1 MTQKAVEIL
10 NSLYGYD
17 SFRGHQADIIDH
29 VSAGNNALVL
39 MPTGGGKSIC
49 YQIPSMLRDGVGII
63 ISPLIALMQDQVG
76 AMQQLGVK
84 AAFLNSTLS
93 HIEQN
98 QIEQQLLSGD
108 LDLLYIAPE
117 RLIQSYSLDLLSRCK
132 LALFAIDEAHCVSQW
147 GHDFR
152 ADYLMLSLLSER
164 FPNIPRIALTATA
177 DIRTRKEIIERL
189 SLTGAKAYISGFDR
203 PNIRYAIANKTTPKK
218 QLLAFLQQRKQEA
231 GIVYCLSRKKVE
243 DTAQWLSEQGFNA
256 LPYHAGLPAQLRQT
270 HQNRFLREDGVIIVA
285 TIAFGMG
292 IDKPDVR
299 FVAHLDL
306 PKSIEAYYQE
316 TGRAGRDGQP
326 ADAWMIYGLQDVVRL
341 QQMAQGSD
349 GSEQF
354 KRAER
359 HKLDAMLGLCEVT
372 SCRRKVLL
380 SYFAD
385 EAPNQCGNCDNC
397 QLPPETWDATVAAQ
411 KVLSCVYRTGQRFGV
426 VHVMDVLQ
434 GKENDK
440 VLQYGHQQL
449 STFGIGS
456 DIHESQ
462 WRSVIRQLV
471 VRGFLRVDLEGY
483 SALQLTDI
491 CRPVL
496 KGEQLLHLRKEELKA
511 PWTKKGAAKSYKK
524 TQISL
529 EDQEL
534 WDELREC
541 RKYLA
546 EEHNVPPY
554 VIFHDAT
561 LKEML
566 EVMPMSGSE
575 LLSLT
580 GVGESKLEKYGAD
593 FIEIICRYAE
603 TAGAKT

>member
-1 MTQKAVEIL
+1 MTQNALEIL
-10 NSLYGYD
+10 NSLYGYE
-17 SFRGHQADIIDH
+17 SFRGHQAEIIEH

-49 YQIPSMLRDGVGII
+49 YQIPSLLREGVGII
-63 ISPLIALMQDQVG
+63 ISPLIALMQDQVD

-84 AAFLNSTLS
+84 AAFLNSSLS
-93 HIEQN
+93 HREQNVIEQ
-98 QIEQQLLSGD
+98 ELLSGQ

-117 RLIQSYSLDLLSRCK
+117 RLIQSYTLDLLSRCQ

-152 ADYLMLSLLSER
+152 SDYLSLSLLHDR
-164 FPNIPRIALTATA
+164 FPSTPRIALTATA
-177 DIRTRKEIIERL
+177 DIRTRNEIIERL
-189 SLTGAKAYISGFDR
+189 SLTDANSYISGFDR

-218 QLLAFLQQRKQEA
+218 QLLAFLQQRKNEA

-243 DTAQWLSEQGFNA
+243 DTAAWLSQQGFNA

-270 HQNRFLREDGVIIVA
+270 HQSRFLREDGVIIVA

-326 ADAWMIYGLQDVVRL
+326 ADAWMVYGLQDVVRL

-349 GSEQF
+349 GSEQH

-397 QLPPETWDATVAAQ
+397 QLPPETWDATEAAQ
-411 KVLSCVYRTGQRFGV
+411 KVLSCIYRTGQRFGV

-434 GKENDK
+434 GKENEK
-440 VLQYGHQQL
+440 VLHHGHQQL

-456 DIHESQ
+456 DIDEAQ

-471 VRGFLRVDLEGY
+471 VRGLLRVDLEGF

-496 KGEQLLHLRKEELKA
+496 KGEQSLHLRKEDIKA
-511 PWTKKGAAKSYKK
+511 PSTKKGGSKASRK
-524 TQISL
+524 TQIRP

-534 WDELREC
+534 WEELREC

-561 LKEML
+561 LKEMID
-566 EVMPMSGSE
+566 VMPMSASE
-575 LLSLT
+575 FLMIG
-580 GVGESKLEKYGAD
+580 GVGDSKMEKYGAD

-603 TAGAKT
+603 AS

>member
-1 MTQKAVEIL
+1 
-10 NSLYGYD
+10 
-17 SFRGHQADIIDH
+17 
-29 VSAGNNALVL
+29 
-39 MPTGGGKSIC
+39 
-49 YQIPSMLRDGVGII
+49 VGII

-93 HIEQN
+93 HGEQN
-98 QIEQQLLSGD
+98 ELEQQLLSGQ

-117 RLIQSYSLDLLSRCK
+117 RLIKPYTLDLLSRCE

-152 ADYLMLSLLSER
+152 ADYLSLSLLSER

-189 SLTGAKAYISGFDR
+189 SLTGSNAYISGFDR

-256 LPYHAGLPAQLRQT
+256 LPYHAGLTAQLRQT

-354 KRAER
+354 KRAEQ
-359 HKLDAMLGLCEVT
+359 HKLEAMLGLCEVT

-385 EAPNQCGNCDNC
+385 EAPSQCGNCDNC
-397 QLPPETWDATVAAQ
+397 QLPPVTWDATEAAQ

-434 GKENDK
+434 GKENEK
-440 VLQYGHQQL
+440 VLQHGHQKL

-456 DIHESQ
+456 DIHEAQ

-471 VRGFLRVDLEGY
+471 VRGFLRVDIEGY
-483 SALQLTDI
+483 SALQLTDL

-496 KGEQLLHLRKEELKA
+496 KGEQLLHLRKEEVKA
-511 PWTKKGAAKSYKK
+511 PPTKKGAAKSYRK
-524 TQISL
+524 TQISP

-554 VIFHDAT
+554 LIFHDAT

-566 EVMPMSGSE
+566 DIMPMSRSE
-575 LLSLT
+575 LLAIT

-593 FIEIICRYAE
+593 FVEIICRYAD
-603 TAGAKT
+603 ARGS

>member
-1 MTQKAVEIL
+1 MSQKALEIL

-17 SFRGHQADIIDH
+17 SFRGHQAEIIET

-39 MPTGGGKSIC
+39 MPTGGGKSLC
-49 YQIPSMLRDGVGII
+49 YQIPSLVRDGVGVII
-63 ISPLIALMQDQVG
+63 TPLIALMQDQVD

-84 AAFLNSTLS
+84 AAFLNSILS
-93 HIEQN
+93 HSEQN
-98 QIEQQLLSGD
+98 TIEQQLRAGQ

-117 RLIQSYSLDLLSRCK
+117 RLIQPYTQELLANCK

-152 ADYLMLSLLSER
+152 ADYLSLSLLQER
-164 FPNIPRIALTATA
+164 FPSIPRIALTATA
-177 DIRTRKEIIERL
+177 DVRTRKEIVERL
-189 SLTGAKAYISGFDR
+189 SLTDARVFVSGFDR
-203 PNIRYAIANKTTPKK
+203 PNIRYAIANKTTVKK
-218 QLLAFLQQRKQEA
+218 QLLDFLKQRQNEA

-243 DTAQWLSEQGFNA
+243 DTAAWLTQQGFTA

-270 HQNRFLREDGVIIVA
+270 HQKRFLRDDGVIIVA

-326 ADAWMIYGLQDVVRL
+326 ADAWMVFGLQDVVRL
-341 QQMAQGSD
+341 QQMAQESD

-380 SYFAD
+380 NYFAD
-385 EAPNQCGNCDNC
+385 NAPDQCGNCDNC
-397 QLPPETWDATVAAQ
+397 QIPPQTWDATEAAQ
-411 KVLSCVYRTGQRFGV
+411 KLLSCVYRTGQRFGAM
-426 VHVMDVLQ
+426 HMMDVLQ
-434 GKENDK
+434 GKETDK
-440 VLQYGHQQL
+440 VVQHGHQQQ
-449 STFGIGS
+449 STFGLGKN
-456 DIHESQ
+456 IHEAQ
-462 WRSVIRQLV
+462 WRSLIRQLV
-471 VRGFLRVDLEGY
+471 VRGLLRVDIEGY
-483 SALQLTDI
+483 SALQLTDQ

-496 KGEQLLHLRKEELKA
+496 KGEQSLFLRIEEIKA
-511 PWTKKGAAKSYKK
+511 PTAKKPGSKSARKA
-524 TQISL
+524 QIL
-529 EDQEL
+529 PEDQEL

-541 RKYLA
+541 RKMLA
-546 EEHNVPPY
+546 EESNVPPY

-566 EVMPMSGSE
+566 DTMPTSE
-575 LLSLT
+575 AEMLRIN
-580 GVGESKLEKYGAD
+580 GVGESKLEKYGDD
-593 FIEIICRYAE
+593 FLHILRRHAE
-603 TAGAKT
+603 VG

>member
-1 MTQKAVEIL
+1 MTQNALEIL
-10 NSLYGYD
+10 NSLYGYE
-17 SFRGHQADIIDH
+17 SFRGHQAEIIEH

-49 YQIPSMLRDGVGII
+49 YQIPSLLREGVGII
-63 ISPLIALMQDQVG
+63 ISPLIALMQDQVD

-84 AAFLNSTLS
+84 AAFLNSSLS
-93 HIEQN
+93 HREQN
-98 QIEQQLLSGD
+98 VIEEELLSGQ

-117 RLIQSYSLDLLSRCK
+117 RLIQSYTLDLLSRCQ

-152 ADYLMLSLLSER
+152 SDYLSLSLLHDR
-164 FPNIPRIALTATA
+164 FPSTPRIALTATA
-177 DIRTRKEIIERL
+177 DIRTRNEIIERL
-189 SLTGAKAYISGFDR
+189 SLTDANSYISGFDR

-218 QLLAFLQQRKQEA
+218 QLLAFLQQRKNEA

-243 DTAQWLSEQGFNA
+243 DTAAWLSQQGFNA

-270 HQNRFLREDGVIIVA
+270 HQSRFLREDGVIIVA

-326 ADAWMIYGLQDVVRL
+326 ADAWMVYGLQDVVRL

-349 GSEQF
+349 GSEQH

-397 QLPPETWDATVAAQ
+397 QLPPETWDATEAAQ
-411 KVLSCVYRTGQRFGV
+411 KVLSCIYRTGQRFGV

-434 GKENDK
+434 GKENEK
-440 VLQYGHQQL
+440 VLHHGHQQL

-456 DIHESQ
+456 DIDEAQ

-471 VRGFLRVDLEGY
+471 VRGLLRVDLEGF

-496 KGEQLLHLRKEELKA
+496 KGEQSLHLRKEDIKA
-511 PWTKKGAAKSYKK
+511 PSTKKGGSKASRK
-524 TQISL
+524 TQIRS

-534 WDELREC
+534 WEELREC

-561 LKEML
+561 LKEMID
-566 EVMPMSGSE
+566 VMPMSASE
-575 LLSLT
+575 FLMIG
-580 GVGESKLEKYGAD
+580 GVGNSKMEKYGAD

-603 TAGAKT
+603 AS

>member
-1 MTQKAVEIL
+1 MMQKAVEIL

-17 SFRGHQADIIDH
+17 SFRGHQAEIIEH

-39 MPTGGGKSIC
+39 MPTGGGKSLC
-49 YQIPSMLRDGVGII
+49 YQIPSLLRDGVGII

-84 AAFLNSTLS
+84 AAYLNSTLS
-93 HIEQN
+93 HSDQNKIEQ
-98 QIEQQLLSGD
+98 ELLSGQ
-108 LDLLYIAPE
+108 LDLLYVAPE
-117 RLIQSYSLDLLSRCK
+117 RLIQSYTLDLLSRCQ

-152 ADYLMLSLLSER
+152 ADYLSLSLLSER

-189 SLTGAKAYISGFDR
+189 SLTGANAYISGFDR

-243 DTAQWLSEQGFNA
+243 DTAHWLSDEGFTA

-316 TGRAGRDGQP
+316 TGRAGRDGHP

-354 KRAER
+354 KRAEG

-397 QLPPETWDATVAAQ
+397 QLPPVTWDATEAAQ

-434 GKENDK
+434 GKENEK
-440 VLQYGHQQL
+440 VLQHSHQEL

-456 DIHESQ
+456 DIHEAQ

-483 SALQLTDI
+483 SALQLTDL

-496 KGEQLLHLRKEELKA
+496 KGEQLLHLRKDEIKA
-511 PWTKKGAAKSYKK
+511 PATKKGSAKSYKK
-524 TQISL
+524 TQIPP

-554 VIFHDAT
+554 LIFHDAT

-566 EVMPMSGSE
+566 DIMPMSGPE
-575 LLSLT
+575 LLNIT
-580 GVGESKLEKYGAD
+580 GVGDSKLEKYGAD
-593 FIEIICRYAE
+593 FIEIISRYAN
-603 TAGAKT
+603 TNST

>member
-1 MTQKAVEIL
+1 MPQNALEIL

-17 SFRGHQADIIDH
+17 SFRGHQAEIIDH
-29 VSAGNNALVL
+29 VIAGNNALVL
-39 MPTGGGKSIC
+39 MPTGGGKSLC
-49 YQIPSMLRDGVGII
+49 YQIPSLLRNGVGII
-63 ISPLIALMQDQVG
+63 ISPLIALMQDQVD

-84 AAFLNSTLS
+84 AAFLNSSMS
-93 HIEQN
+93 HSEQN
-98 QIEQQLLSGD
+98 QIEQQLLAGQ

-117 RLIQSYSLDLLSRCK
+117 RLIKSYTLDLLDRCT

-152 ADYLMLSLLSER
+152 VDYLSLSLLHER
-164 FPNIPRIALTATA
+164 FPQIPRIALTATA
-177 DIRTRKEIIERL
+177 DIRTRKEIVERL
-189 SLTGAKAYISGFDR
+189 SLTGANSYISGFDR
-203 PNIRYAIANKTTPKK
+203 PNIRYAIANKTTAKK
-218 QLLAFLQQRKQEA
+218 QLLDFLKQRKSEA

-243 DTAQWLSEQGFNA
+243 DTAAWLTQQGFTA

-270 HQNRFLREDGVIIVA
+270 HQKRFLRDDGVIIVA

-326 ADAWMIYGLQDVVRL
+326 ADAWMVYGLQDVVRL

-354 KRAER
+354 KRSER

-372 SCRRKVLL
+372 GCRRKVLL
-380 SYFAD
+380 NYFAD

-397 QLPPETWDATVAAQ
+397 QIPPQTWDATQAAQ
-411 KVLSCVYRTGQRFGV
+411 KLLSSVYRTGQRFGA

-434 GKENDK
+434 GKETEK
-440 VLQYGHQQL
+440 VLQHDHHKL
-449 STFGIGS
+449 STFGIGN
-456 DIHESQ
+456 DIHEAQ
-462 WRSVIRQLV
+462 WRSLIRQLV
-471 VRGFLRVDLEGY
+471 VRGLLRVDIEGY
-483 SALQLTDI
+483 SALQLTDL

-496 KGEQLLHLRKEELKA
+496 KGEQSLHLRIEEIKA
-511 PWTKKGAAKSYKK
+511 PSAKKAGSKSARKS
-524 TQISL
+524 QIL
-529 EDQEL
+529 PEDQEL

-541 RKYLA
+541 RKMLA

-566 EVMPMSGSE
+566 DTLPT
-575 LLSLT
+575 SLEEMLFIT
-580 GVGESKLEKYGAD
+580 GVGESKLEKYGDD
-593 FIEIICRYAE
+593 FLQILRRF
-603 TAGAKT
+603 AGVS

>member
-1 MTQKAVEIL
+1 MTQKALEIL

-17 SFRGHQADIIDH
+17 SFRGHQAGIIEH
-29 VSAGNNALVL
+29 VTEGNNALVL
-39 MPTGGGKSIC
+39 MPTGGGKSLC
-49 YQIPSMLRDGVGII
+49 YQIPSLLRDGVGII

-84 AAFLNSTLS
+84 AAFLNSSLS
-93 HIEQN
+93 RSEQN
-98 QIEQQLLSGD
+98 DIEQQLMAGQ

-117 RLIQSYSLDLLSRCK
+117 RLIQPYVLDMLGRCR

-152 ADYLMLSLLSER
+152 SDYLSLSILAER
-164 FPNIPRIALTATA
+164 FSAIPRIALTATA

-189 SLTGAKAYISGFDR
+189 SLEGAKAYISGFDR

-218 QLLAFLQQRKQEA
+218 QLLAFLQHRKSEA

-243 DTAQWLSEQGFNA
+243 DTAEWLSQQGYNA
-256 LPYHAGLPAQLRQT
+256 LPYHAGLPSQLRQT

-326 ADAWMIYGLQDVVRL
+326 ADAWMVYGLQDVVRL

-380 SYFAD
+380 RYFAD
-385 EAPNQCGNCDNC
+385 DAPNQCGNCDNC
-397 QLPPETWDATVAAQ
+397 QMPPETWDATEAAQ
-411 KVLSCVYRTGQRFGV
+411 KVLSCVYRTGQRFGL

-434 GKENDK
+434 GKENEK
-440 VLQYGHQQL
+440 VLQHGHQQL

-456 DIHESQ
+456 DTHEAQ

-483 SALQLTDI
+483 SALQLTDL

-496 KGEQLLHLRKEELKA
+496 KGEQELHLRKEEVKA
-511 PWTKKGAAKSYKK
+511 PSLKGSKAGGKKSAGKV
-524 TQISL
+524 QIAP

-534 WDELREC
+534 WEELREC
-541 RKYLA
+541 RKYLS

-566 EVMPMSGSE
+566 DVMPMSGSE
-575 LLSLT
+575 LLTLT
-580 GVGESKLEKYGAD
+580 GVGDSKLEKYGAD
-593 FIEIICRYAE
+593 FIEIICRYA
-603 TAGAKT
+603 KTQ

>member
-1 MTQKAVEIL
+1 MTQNALEIL
-10 NSLYGYD
+10 NSLYGYE
-17 SFRGHQADIIDH
+17 SFRGHQAEIIEH

-49 YQIPSMLRDGVGII
+49 YQIPSLLREGVGII
-63 ISPLIALMQDQVG
+63 ISPLIALMQDQVD

-84 AAFLNSTLS
+84 AAFLNSSLS
-93 HIEQN
+93 HREQN
-98 QIEQQLLSGD
+98 VIEEELLSGQ

-117 RLIQSYSLDLLSRCK
+117 RLIQSYTLDLLSRCQ

-152 ADYLMLSLLSER
+152 SDYLSLSLLHDR
-164 FPNIPRIALTATA
+164 FPSTPRIALTATA
-177 DIRTRKEIIERL
+177 DIRTRNEIIERL
-189 SLTGAKAYISGFDR
+189 SLTDANSYISGFDR

-218 QLLAFLQQRKQEA
+218 QLLAFLQQRKNEA

-243 DTAQWLSEQGFNA
+243 DTAAWLSQQGFNA

-270 HQNRFLREDGVIIVA
+270 HQSRFLREDGVIIVA

-326 ADAWMIYGLQDVVRL
+326 ADAWMVYGLQDVVRL

-349 GSEQF
+349 GSEQH

-397 QLPPETWDATVAAQ
+397 QLPPETWDATEAAQ
-411 KVLSCVYRTGQRFGV
+411 KVLSCIYRTGQLFGV
-426 VHVMDVLQ
+426 VHFMDVLQ
-434 GKENDK
+434 GKENEK
-440 VLQYGHQQL
+440 VLHHGHQQL

-456 DIHESQ
+456 DIDEAQ

-471 VRGFLRVDLEGY
+471 VRGLLRVDLEGF

-496 KGEQLLHLRKEELKA
+496 KGEQSLHLRKEDIKA
-511 PWTKKGAAKSYKK
+511 PSTKKGGSKASRK
-524 TQISL
+524 TQIRP

-534 WDELREC
+534 WEELREC

-561 LKEML
+561 LKEMID
-566 EVMPMSGSE
+566 VMPMSASE
-575 LLSLT
+575 FLMIG
-580 GVGESKLEKYGAD
+580 GVGNSKMEKYGAD

-603 TAGAKT
+603 AS

>member
-1 MTQKAVEIL
+1 MMQKAVEIL

-17 SFRGHQADIIDH
+17 SFRGHQAEIIEH

-39 MPTGGGKSIC
+39 MPTGGGKSLC
-49 YQIPSMLRDGVGII
+49 YQIPSLLRDGVGII

-93 HIEQN
+93 HSDQNKIEQD
-98 QIEQQLLSGD
+98 LLSGQ

-117 RLIQSYSLDLLSRCK
+117 RLIQPYTLDLLSRCQ

-152 ADYLMLSLLSER
+152 ADYLSLSLLSER

-189 SLTGAKAYISGFDR
+189 SLTGANAYISGFDR

-243 DTAQWLSEQGFNA
+243 DTARWLSDEGFTA

-270 HQNRFLREDGVIIVA
+270 HQNRFLREDGVIIIA

-316 TGRAGRDGQP
+316 TGRAGRDGHP

-397 QLPPETWDATVAAQ
+397 QLPPVTWDATEAAQ
-411 KVLSCVYRTGQRFGV
+411 KVLSCIYRTGQRFGV

-434 GKENDK
+434 GKENEK
-440 VLQYGHQQL
+440 VLQHSHQEL

-456 DIHESQ
+456 DIHEAQ

-483 SALQLTDI
+483 SALQLTDL

-496 KGEQLLHLRKEELKA
+496 KGEQLLHLRKDEIKA
-511 PWTKKGAAKSYKK
+511 PATKKGSAKSYKK
-524 TQISL
+524 TQIPP

-554 VIFHDAT
+554 LIFHDAT

-566 EVMPMSGSE
+566 DIMPMSGPE
-575 LLSLT
+575 LLNIT
-580 GVGESKLEKYGAD
+580 GVGDSKLEKYGAD
-593 FIEIICRYAE
+593 FIEIISRYAN
-603 TAGAKT
+603 TNST

>member
-1 MTQKAVEIL
+1 MTQKALEIL

-17 SFRGHQADIIDH
+17 SFRGHQAGIIEH
-29 VSAGNNALVL
+29 VTEGNNALVL
-39 MPTGGGKSIC
+39 MPTGGGKSLC
-49 YQIPSMLRDGVGII
+49 YQIPSLLRDGVGII

-84 AAFLNSTLS
+84 AAFLNSSLS
-93 HIEQN
+93 RSEQN
-98 QIEQQLLSGD
+98 EIEQQLMAGQ

-117 RLIQSYSLDLLSRCK
+117 RLIQPYVLDMLGRCR

-152 ADYLMLSLLSER
+152 SDYLSLSILAER
-164 FPNIPRIALTATA
+164 FSAIPRIALTATA

-189 SLTGAKAYISGFDR
+189 SLEGAKAYISGFDR

-218 QLLAFLQQRKQEA
+218 QLLAFLQHRKSEA

-243 DTAQWLSEQGFNA
+243 DTAEWLSQQGYNA
-256 LPYHAGLPAQLRQT
+256 LPYHAGLPSQLRQT

-326 ADAWMIYGLQDVVRL
+326 ADAWMVYGLQDVVRL

-380 SYFAD
+380 RYFAD
-385 EAPNQCGNCDNC
+385 DAPNQCGNCDNC
-397 QLPPETWDATVAAQ
+397 QMPPETWDATEAAQ
-411 KVLSCVYRTGQRFGV
+411 KVLSCVYRTGQRFGL

-434 GKENDK
+434 GKENEK
-440 VLQYGHQQL
+440 VLQHGHQQL

-456 DIHESQ
+456 DTHEAQ

-483 SALQLTDI
+483 SALQLTDL

-496 KGEQLLHLRKEELKA
+496 KGEQELHLRKEEVKA
-511 PWTKKGAAKSYKK
+511 PSLKGSKAGGKKSAGKV
-524 TQISL
+524 QIAP

-534 WDELREC
+534 WEELREC
-541 RKYLA
+541 RKYLS

-566 EVMPMSGSE
+566 DVMPMSGSE
-575 LLSLT
+575 LLTLT
-580 GVGESKLEKYGAD
+580 GVGDSKLEKYGAD
-593 FIEIICRYAE
+593 FIEIICRYA
-603 TAGAKT
+603 KTQ

>member
-1 MTQKAVEIL
+1 MSQNALEIL

-17 SFRGHQADIIDH
+17 SFRGHQAEIIEH

-39 MPTGGGKSIC
+39 MPTGGGKSLC
-49 YQIPSMLRDGVGII
+49 YQIPSLMRQGVGII

-84 AAFLNSTLS
+84 AAFLNSSLS
-93 HIEQN
+93 HSEQN
-98 QIEQQLLSGD
+98 VIEQQLLAGQ

-117 RLIQSYSLDLLSRCK
+117 RLIQPYTLDLLERCQ
-132 LALFAIDEAHCVSQW
+132 LSLFAIDEAHCVSQW

-152 ADYLMLSLLSER
+152 SDYLSLSLLHER
-164 FPNIPRIALTATA
+164 FPAVPRVALTATA
-177 DIRTRKEIIERL
+177 DIRTRKEIVERL
-189 SLTGAKAYISGFDR
+189 SLGNAQSYISGFDR
-203 PNIRYAIANKTTPKK
+203 PNIRYAIANKTTAKK
-218 QLLAFLQQRKQEA
+218 QLLDFLKQRKSEA

-243 DTAQWLSEQGFNA
+243 DTAAWLSQQGFTA
-256 LPYHAGLPAQLRQT
+256 LPYHAGLPAQMRQT

-299 FVAHLDL
+299 FVAHMDL

-326 ADAWMIYGLQDVVRL
+326 ADAWMVYGLQDVVRL

-380 SYFAD
+380 NYFAD
-385 EAPNQCGNCDNC
+385 DAPNQCGNCDNC
-397 QLPPETWDATVAAQ
+397 QIPPETWDATEAAQ
-411 KVLSCVYRTGQRFGV
+411 KLLSSVYRTGQRFGA

-434 GKENDK
+434 GKETEK
-440 VLQYGHQQL
+440 VLQHHHHQL
-449 STFGIGS
+449 STFGIGA
-456 DIHESQ
+456 DIHEAR

-471 VRGFLRVDLEGY
+471 VRGLLRVDLEGY
-483 SALQLTDI
+483 SALQLTDL

-496 KGEQLLHLRKEELKA
+496 KGEQSLFLRKEEIKA
-511 PWTKKGAAKSYKK
+511 PNAKKAGAKRAKK
-524 TQISL
+524 IDIRP

-534 WDELREC
+534 WEELREC
-541 RKYLA
+541 RKYLS
-546 EEHNVPPY
+546 EENNVPPY

-561 LKEML
+561 LKEMID
-566 EVMPMSGSE
+566 VMPMSASE
-575 LLSLT
+575 LLMIG
-580 GVGESKLEKYGAD
+580 GVGDSKMEKYGAD

-603 TAGAKT
+603 AS

>member
-1 MTQKAVEIL
+1 MSQKALEIL

-17 SFRGHQADIIDH
+17 SFRGHQAEIIET

-39 MPTGGGKSIC
+39 MPTGGGKSLC
-49 YQIPSMLRDGVGII
+49 YQIPSLVRDGVGVI
-63 ISPLIALMQDQVG
+63 ISPLIALMQDQVD

-84 AAFLNSTLS
+84 AAFLNSILS
-93 HIEQN
+93 HSEQN
-98 QIEQQLLSGD
+98 TIEQQLRAGQ

-117 RLIQSYSLDLLSRCK
+117 RLIQPYTQELLANCK

-152 ADYLMLSLLSER
+152 ADYLSLSLLQER
-164 FPNIPRIALTATA
+164 FPSIPRIALTATA
-177 DIRTRKEIIERL
+177 DVRTRKEIVERL
-189 SLTGAKAYISGFDR
+189 SLTDARVFVSGFDR
-203 PNIRYAIANKTTPKK
+203 PNIRYAIANKTTVKK
-218 QLLAFLQQRKQEA
+218 QLLDFLKQRQNEA

-243 DTAQWLSEQGFNA
+243 DTAAWLTQQGFTA

-270 HQNRFLREDGVIIVA
+270 HQKRFLRDDGVIIVA

-316 TGRAGRDGQP
+316 TGRAGRDGLP
-326 ADAWMIYGLQDVVRL
+326 ADAWMVFGLQDVVRL
-341 QQMAQGSD
+341 QQMAQESD

-380 SYFAD
+380 NYFAD
-385 EAPNQCGNCDNC
+385 NAPDQCGNCDNC
-397 QLPPETWDATVAAQ
+397 QIPPQTWDATEAAQ
-411 KVLSCVYRTGQRFGV
+411 KLLSCVYRTGQRFGAM
-426 VHVMDVLQ
+426 HMMDVLQ
-434 GKENDK
+434 GKETDK
-440 VLQYGHQQL
+440 VVQHGHQQQ
-449 STFGIGS
+449 STFGLGKN
-456 DIHESQ
+456 IHEAQ
-462 WRSVIRQLV
+462 WRSLIRQLV
-471 VRGFLRVDLEGY
+471 VRGLLRVDIEGY
-483 SALQLTDI
+483 SALQLTDQ

-496 KGEQLLHLRKEELKA
+496 KGEQSLFLRIEEIKA
-511 PWTKKGAAKSYKK
+511 PTAKKPGSKSARKA
-524 TQISL
+524 QIL
-529 EDQEL
+529 PEDQEL

-541 RKYLA
+541 RKMLA
-546 EEHNVPPY
+546 EESNVPPY

-566 EVMPMSGSE
+566 DTMPTSE
-575 LLSLT
+575 AEMLRIN
-580 GVGESKLEKYGAD
+580 GVGESKLEKYGDD
-593 FIEIICRYAE
+593 FLHILRRHAE
-603 TAGAKT
+603 VG

>member
-1 MTQKAVEIL
+1 MMQKAVEIL

-17 SFRGHQADIIDH
+17 SFRGHQAEIIEH

-39 MPTGGGKSIC
+39 MPTGGGKSLC
-49 YQIPSMLRDGVGII
+49 YQIPSLLRDGVGII

-93 HIEQN
+93 HSDQNKIEQ
-98 QIEQQLLSGD
+98 ELLSGQ
-108 LDLLYIAPE
+108 LDLLYVAPE
-117 RLIQSYSLDLLSRCK
+117 RLIQSYTLDLLSRCQ

-152 ADYLMLSLLSER
+152 ADYLSLSLLNER

-189 SLTGAKAYISGFDR
+189 SLTGANAYISGFDR

-243 DTAQWLSEQGFNA
+243 DTARWLSDEGFTA

-316 TGRAGRDGQP
+316 TGRAGRDGHP

-397 QLPPETWDATVAAQ
+397 QLPPVTWDATEAAQ
-411 KVLSCVYRTGQRFGV
+411 KVLSCIYRTGQRFGV

-434 GKENDK
+434 GKENEK
-440 VLQYGHQQL
+440 VLQHSHQEL

-456 DIHESQ
+456 DIHEAQ

-483 SALQLTDI
+483 SALQLTDL

-496 KGEQLLHLRKEELKA
+496 KGEQLLHLRKDEIKA
-511 PWTKKGAAKSYKK
+511 PATKKGSAKSYKK
-524 TQISL
+524 TQIPP

-534 WDELREC
+534 WDELRDC

-554 VIFHDAT
+554 LIFHDAT

-566 EVMPMSGSE
+566 DIMPMSGSE
-575 LLSLT
+575 LLTIT
-580 GVGESKLEKYGAD
+580 GVGDSKLEKYGAD
-593 FIEIICRYAE
+593 FIEIISRYAN
-603 TAGAKT
+603 TNST